1 MRIAV
6 IPMDDSACGYYRMQ
20 LPAAAVSLARPDWDI
35 ELYPPRSVQLAGD
48 PAGLRYVKGLHDP
61 AGLDLVVMQRVGTP
75 WAVQFLQWCG
85 KNGIATVMDS
95 DDAMWAI
102 DKENTAYAAW
112 NTKEGQH
119 WRWTDAAAQA
129 VDLVTV
135 TTDRLASRYGKR
147 HGRTEVLPNCV
158 PAEVGDIV
166 PVPRISDTIVIGW
179 AGFTATHPRD
189 LLVVGD
195 AVRRVVSETGCKVA
209 VIGDAQGA
217 ATAWGVPVEPIP
229 PATLGKP
236 YYTALTALDVAL
248 VPLEDSTFNKSKSYL
263 KALEFS
269 SVGVP
274 VVASDT
280 PANRALSKTVP
291 ILTSETEKDWYHHLH
306 ALVTMEGYRKEMS
319 SIGFR
324 STQKFHTYEANG
336 ERWAAAWERA
346 IRRRQMLTQKP
357 RQSAS

>member
-20 LPAAAVSLARPDWDI
+20 LPAAVVQQARPDWDI

-102 DKENTAYAAW
+102 DRENTAYAAW
-112 NTKEGQH
+112 NAKDGQH

-135 TTDRLASRYGKR
+135 TTERLASRYGKR

-158 PAEVGDIV
+158 PAEVGDLT
-166 PVPRISDTIVIGW
+166 PVAKDSGTITIGW

-195 AVRRVVSETGCKVA
+195 AVRRVVEETGVKVK
-209 VIGDAQGA
+209 VIGDAEGA
-217 ATAWGVPVEPIP
+217 DKAWGVPVEPIP

-236 YYTALTALDVAL
+236 YYTALTALDIAL
-248 VPLEDSTFNKSKSYL
+248 VPLEDNTFNRSKSYL
-263 KALEFS
+263 KALEFA

-324 STQKFHTYEANG
+324 STQQFHTYEANG

-346 IRRRQMLTQKP
+346 INRRKMLTQKP

>member
-1 MRIAV
+1 MTRIAV

-20 LPAAAVSLARPDWDI
+20 LPAAVVQQARPDWDI

-135 TTDRLASRYGKR
+135 TTERLASRYGKR

-158 PAEVGDIV
+158 PSEVGDLV
-166 PVPRISDTIVIGW
+166 PTPKNPDEIVIGW

-195 AVRRVVSETGCKVA
+195 AVRRVVEETGCTVKV
-209 VIGDAQGA
+209 VGDAEGA
-217 ATAWGVPVEPIP
+217 QKAWGVPVVQIP

-248 VPLEDSTFNKSKSYL
+248 VPLEDSKFNRCKSYL

-274 VVASDT
+274 VIASDT
-280 PANRALSKTVP
+280 PANRELAKSVP
-291 ILTSETEKDWYHHLH
+291 ILAVRDENEWYRSLKMLVESEQ
-306 ALVTMEGYRKEMS
+306 ARKVLS
-319 SIGFR
+319 ADGFR
-324 STQKFHTYEANG
+324 AVQTDHTYEANG

-346 IRRRQMLTQKP
+346 INRRRMLTQKP
-357 RQSAS
+357 RSA